1 LCSRVERRAR
11 RLAAGAR
18 APVQTR
24 EKLVRQD
31 SSLMMMKDL
40 ELLQPRGES
49 ELKRRGET
57 TAFGVRYALF

>member
-1 LCSRVERRAR
+1 
-11 RLAAGAR
+11 
-18 APVQTR
+18 
-24 EKLVRQD
+24 
-31 SSLMMMKDL
+31 MMMKDL